1 MFKEYRAKNILQI
14 VSIFTVIVLFVFLQ
28 SSSVLA
34 VEAATPNQMGADKKA
49 AAMGKQDT
57 SLKARADREINRRIE
72 NLNRLIERINRM
84 KKLTSYE
91 KTTLAT
97 QVQSEIAN
105 LNALQAKIDADT
117 DATTLKTDVKSVVT
131 SYKIYALF
139 LPKIQLLAAADR
151 LSRTADRISSVSA
164 ILQERVTKLQ
174 NAGTNVTSLQSDILD
189 MQNKVADAKTQ
200 SQNAIALVL
209 PLTPDGYPA
218 NKSVIQN
225 ARSLLQN
232 GFQDLVAAV
241 KDAKS
246 VLQGTKLDKA
256 KESTP
261 SAVPSTSTS
270 SAK

>member
-1 MFKEYRAKNILQI
+1 M
-14 VSIFTVIVLFVFLQ
+14 FLQ

-34 VEAATPNQMGADKKA
+34 VETATPNQMGAEKKV
-49 AAMGKQDT
+49 AAMGKRDT
-57 SLKARADREINRRIE
+57 SLKARADHEIVRRIE
-72 NLNRLIERINRM
+72 NLNKLIERISRM

-91 KTTLAT
+91 KTTLAA

-117 DATTLKTDVKSVVT
+117 DATTLKTDVKSVIA
-131 SYKIYALF
+131 SYRVYALF

-164 ILQERVTKLQ
+164 ELAQRVTALQ
-174 NAGTNVTSLQSDILD
+174 KTGTDTTSMQASLVDI
-189 MQNKVADAKTQ
+189 QTKVADAKTQ

-218 NKSVIQN
+218 NKSVIQS
-225 ARSLLQN
+225 ARTLLQK
-232 GFQDLVAAV
+232 GQQDLVAAV

-246 VLQGTKLDKA
+246 VFQGTKLDKA
-256 KESTP
+256 KENTP
-261 SAVPSTSTS
+261 SIVPSTSTS